1 LVKCWL
7 AVTKDEQLRR
17 FKERERTR
25 FKRFKI
31 TQEDWRNR
39 DKWGAYEQAANDM
52 LERTSSDV
60 APWTII
66 EANDK
71 HLARIRTLTT
81 LCDAIEARL

>member
-1 LVKCWL
+1 
-7 AVTKDEQLRR
+7 
-17 FKERERTR
+17 
-25 FKRFKI
+25 
-31 TQEDWRNR
+31 
-39 DKWGAYEQAANDM
+39 
-52 LERTSSDV
+52 V